1 MRITPM
7 DIRQQQFTVRM
18 FRGFD
23 VQEVDTFLEDLAA
36 DYEALLKE
44 NSLLKEQLQAL
55 EERARGLEDREKV
68 LQETLVTTQRVVEEM
83 KENARREASLLV
95 REAEL
100 QSEKIVDA
108 ARASEAMIQ
117 NEIAQLKR
125 TRRQLAEALRSTVDM
140 YQRLLEQDLKADA
153 NPDAKDAGGG
163 KG

>member
-1 MRITPM
+1 VRITPM

-153 NPDAKDAGGG
+153 KPDAKDAGG

>member
-55 EERARGLEDREKV
+55 EERTRGLEEREKV
-68 LQETLVTTQRVVEEM
+68 LQETLVTTQRLVEEM
-83 KENARREASLLV
+83 KDQARREAAV
-95 REAEL
+95 IIREAEVQADRIIEASRTAEGNL
-100 QSEKIVDA
+100 QSEI
-108 ARASEAMIQ
+108 
-117 NEIAQLKR
+117 IALKR
-125 TRRQLAEALRSTVDM
+125 TRRQLAEGLRSTVEM
-140 YQRLLEQDLKADA
+140 YQRLLEQDLKAAVEDE
-153 NPDAKDAGGG
+153 PEKS
-163 KG
+163 